1 MRYTELCETEVVKR
15 LPVTVKP
22 ENRNTL
28 KRDRNGAD
36 LSISDG
42 RESES
47 SSV

>member
-28 KRDRNGAD
+28 KKR
-36 LSISDG
+36 
-42 RESES
+42 SEWR
-47 SSV
+47 